1 MKKRRL
7 LVANT
12 WACGAVIAVAM
23 LTLAVSAQQNN
34 SGSPALAITHV
45 AVIDTNAG
53 MVKPDMTVIVQ
64 DGRILS
70 VEMSTA
76 TNAPSG
82 AEIVDGRGKF
92 MIPGLWDMHV
102 HLSYSRVSALPVLVA
117 NGVTNVRD
125 MGSDL
130 AEIDR
135 WRAQIADNT
144 LVGPT
149 IIRAGPM
156 LNGKE
161 LNRYQLE
168 VANDAEARTA
178 VRTLQKVGVDFIK
191 LHRRTSREAYF
202 AIADEAKKIGL
213 AFTGHVPMTVS
224 PGEASDA
231 GQASIE
237 HTVTLFEGTFLTHHP
252 GKDEATEIARW
263 RATEARALF
272 TKFVHNGTFVDPT
285 LIAQEYLVRVI
296 ESGQPDP
303 DACYMAAS
311 ARQEAAKT
319 LVPEAKASL
328 LANKP
333 VLREMR
339 AVTGLMNQAGV
350 ILLAGTDLSYL
361 HPPGFVLHDELALLV
376 ESGLSTAEALRTATL
391 NPARL
396 LRLQDAGIIAPHAR
410 ADLVLLDGNPL
421 DDIRNTHRIRAVVLR
436 GNYLNRESLD
446 GLLDEAA
453 RRAATN

>member
-1 MKKRRL
+1 MGKRRGHF
-7 LVANT
+7 ANIG
-12 WACGAVIAVAM
+12 ACSAVIALAL
-23 LTLAVSAQQNN
+23 LTLAVSAQQNR
-34 SGSPALAITHV
+34 SGSRALAISHV
-45 AVIDTNAG
+45 GVIDTNAG
-53 MVKPDMTVIVQ
+53 TVKPDMTVIVQ
-64 DGRILS
+64 DGRIVS
-70 VEMSTA
+70 VDRSTA
-76 TNAPSG
+76 VRAPSG

-92 MIPGLWDMHV
+92 LIPGLWDMHV
-102 HLSYSRVSALPVLVA
+102 HLSYARVSALPALVA

-161 LNRYQLE
+161 FNRYQLE
-168 VANDAEARTA
+168 VDNEAEARTA

-213 AFTGHVPMTVS
+213 PFTGHVPVTVS

-237 HTVTLFEGTFLTHHP
+237 HTATLFEGTFATDYS
-252 GKDEATEIARW
+252 GKDQAAEIARW
-263 RATEARALF
+263 RATDASALF
-272 TKFVHNGTFVDPT
+272 TKFVRNGTFVDPT
-285 LIAQEYLVRVI
+285 LVAQEYLVRRI
-296 ESGQPDP
+296 ESGSPDP
-303 DACYMAAS
+303 NDRYIAAS
-311 ARQEAAKT
+311 ARQEADKT
-319 LVPEAKASL
+319 LVPEAKKSL
-328 LANKP
+328 LESKA

-339 AVTGLMNQAGV
+339 AVTALMNRAGV

-376 ESGLSTAEALRTATL
+376 ESGLSAAEALRTATL

-396 LRLQDAGIIAPHAR
+396 LRLPDAGIIAPNAR

-421 DDIRNTHRIRAVVLR
+421 DDIRNTQRIRAVVLR
-436 GNYLNRESLD
+436 GKYFNRGSLD